1 MKLTQ
6 NVGMRAAKALLFGLL
21 AMTFAWIALAQGV
34 STTTVQ
40 GTVYLANGQPG
51 SGTLQVSWPA
61 FTTSNGLAVTAGRL
75 AATIG
80 VDGFVAINLTPN
92 LGATPAGLFYTAV
105 YHLSDGTT
113 STEYWV
119 VPAAAQ
125 ATIASVRTQV
135 MPAAQALQ
143 AVNKA
148 YVDQA
153 VASITQSG
161 LASSGGTLTGPLY
174 LSGDPTQALEAADK
188 QYVDGTFAQALPLAG
203 GTLAGPLNAPSVTAS
218 VNAQINVMA
227 SPYNAKG
234 DCSTDDSTA
243 INAALTA
250 AGVYASSIGAIVYLP
265 TPPGAC
271 YLINSQLVIPGNVI
285 MEGAGGSQTV
295 IKAGSS
301 FPANTPMVRL
311 GVGTENNVSSTRA
324 EHLKI
329 NCNNTTGC
337 TGLYSNNA
345 NENAGAIDVTVMYA
359 PQYGFWIDGT
369 QTGNPGN
376 PTPGHWILRDSGTC
390 CGADVAAVYAADSG
404 VGRIENATFNNAG
417 GVRGIVG
424 FTDNYNSPTMLELL
438 GVHIEGGGLTDNVYL
453 YGSVVSAS
461 SLTVL
466 YEEDTGSATNA
477 IHIGTNVSRVSVT
490 SLDTNGTNLIQ
501 NDNSGTT
508 IVLSSTNGLLPFYYY
523 KTGGTGVAFDEAW
536 RDNTG
541 LRLNGHGLS
550 LVSTTGNQVPIVTQ
564 AGSAGSWKYG
574 AGVSGN
580 DDAVSFYS
588 NTYGP
593 SHSYRNV
600 FSLKSDGSATVDGNF
615 ANANGTLIPS
625 VASGYTGSGGV
636 VLSANP
642 TLAGATFSSALYL
655 NGQNLFG
662 NADNKTRLG
671 GSAGGEWDLNYS
683 TGGTGNWNHF
693 CGGTSTCFSING
705 STGAITTPSI
715 SGMTTPLSTAQGGTG
730 AGSTLTGYVYANGS
744 SAHTASTTIPW
755 TALSGAPAMPAG
767 TIVGTTDTQTL
778 TNKTVDGVAPAT
790 LAYMDATSSVQTQLN
805 AKAPLASPA
814 LTGTPTAP
822 TQAITTNN
830 TDIATTAAV
839 TTALSSYA
847 PLAAPTFTGATMTL
861 NNSGSGNATITA
873 QGYSIAAFSLEAGT
887 KVYGQMA
894 LDSSGD
900 TLIGDPYAGVTYLTF
915 NQSNDSANFGYAVN
929 ATGIITG
936 GNDTTRVTSTTIA
949 TTSFTTTGLVLPTV
963 PVSTTKNGRCVVL
976 WQMSSTS
983 YTATFGFG
991 MSNAPTGLWGGS
1003 EVNYAAA
1010 NTASWLAFSQTAT
1023 AATAI
1028 STAAT
1033 AGVVSTTYK
1042 ATIDFTLQTGS
1053 SNAVALTLY
1062 GEVSNTSG
1070 TLTIMPGSACYWLP

>member
-6 NVGMRAAKALLFGLL
+6 NVGLRAVKALLFGLL
-21 AMTFAWIALAQGV
+21 AMTFAWITLAQGV

-40 GTVYLANGQPG
+40 GTVYQANGQPG

-75 AATIG
+75 TATIG
-80 VDGFVAINLTPN
+80 MDGFVAINLTPN

-125 ATIASVRTQV
+125 ATIASVRAQV

-174 LSGDPTQALEAADK
+174 LSGDPTQALQAVDK
-188 QYVDGTFAQALPLAG
+188 HYVDGTFAQALPLAG
-203 GTLAGPLNAPSVTAS
+203 GTLTGQLTAPYVVAS
-218 VNAQINVMA
+218 VNIQFNVMA
-227 SPYNAKG
+227 PPYNATG
-234 DCSTDDSTA
+234 DCSTDDSAA
-243 INAALTA
+243 INAALTDAGGFAPA
-250 AGVYASSIGAIVYLP
+250 AGAIVYMP
-265 TPPGAC
+265 TPLGGC
-271 YLINSQLVIPGNVI
+271 YSINSQLVVPPNVI
-285 MEGAGGSQTV
+285 LQGAGASQTV
-295 IKAGSS
+295 IKAGAS
-301 FPANTPMVRL
+301 FPTNTPMVRL
-311 GVGTENNVSSTRA
+311 GVGTENNISSTRA

-329 NCNNTTGC
+329 NCNNRVGC

-345 NENAGAIDVTVMYA
+345 NENSGAIDVTVMYA
-359 PQYGFWIDGT
+359 PKYGFWIDGT

-424 FTDNYNSPTMLELL
+424 YTDNYNSPTMLELL
-438 GVHIEGGGLTDNVYL
+438 GVHIEGGTLTDNVYI
-453 YGSVVSAS
+453 YGNVASVS

-477 IHIGTNVSRVSVT
+477 IHIGANVGRAEIVSLV
-490 SLDTNGTNLIQ
+490 TNGTNLIQ
-501 NDNSGTT
+501 NDVSGTT
-508 IVLSSTNGLLPFYYY
+508 ITLVSVSSTLPYYFF
-523 KTGGTGVAFDEAW
+523 KMGGTGSAFDETW
-536 RDNTG
+536 MDSTG
-541 LRLNGHGLS
+541 PRINGHGLS
-550 LVSTTGNQVPIVTQ
+550 LISATGQQVPITTQ
-564 AGSAGSWKYG
+564 AGSAGFWKYG
-574 AGVSGN
+574 AGASGS

-588 NTYGP
+588 STYGP

-600 FSLKSDGSATVDGNF
+600 FSLRSDGSATVDGNF
-615 ANANGTLIPS
+615 ANSNGTLIPS
-625 VASGYTGSGGV
+625 TASGYTGFGGV
-636 VLSANP
+636 VLSSNP

-655 NGQNLFG
+655 NSQSIYG
-662 NADNKTRLG
+662 NSDNKSRLG
-671 GSAGGEWDLNYS
+671 TNTGGEWDWNYN
-683 TGGTGNWNHF
+683 TGGTGNWNHY
-693 CGGTSTCFSING
+693 CGGTSACFSING
-705 STGAITTPSI
+705 STGAITTPGI
-715 SGMTTPLSTAQGGTG
+715 TGLTTPLSTAQGGTG
-730 AGSTLTGYVYANGS
+730 AGVLTGYRYANGS
-744 SAHTASTTIPW
+744 SADTASTTIPVASV
-755 TALSGAPAMPAG
+755 TGA
-767 TIVGTTDTQTL
+767 
-778 TNKTVDGVAPAT
+778 
-790 LAYMDATSSVQTQLN
+790 
-805 AKAPLASPA
+805 APLA
-814 LTGTPTAP
+814 T
-822 TQAITTNN
+822 
-830 TDIATTAAV
+830 
-839 TTALSSYA
+839 
-847 PLAAPTFTGATMTL
+847 PTFTGATLTL

-873 QGYSIAAFSLEAGT
+873 QGYSIAAFNLEAGT
-887 KVYGQMA
+887 KVYGQMT

-949 TTSFTTTGLVLPTV
+949 TTSFMTTGLVLPTV

-976 WQMSSTS
+976 WQMSSVS

-991 MSNAPTGLWGGS
+991 MSNAPTGLCGG
-1003 EVNYAAA
+1003 
-1010 NTASWLAFSQTAT
+1010 
-1023 AATAI
+1023 
-1028 STAAT
+1028 
-1033 AGVVSTTYK
+1033 
-1042 ATIDFTLQTGS
+1042 
-1053 SNAVALTLY
+1053 
-1062 GEVSNTSG
+1062 
-1070 TLTIMPGSACYWLP
+1070 